1 MSRHWKPDND
11 IVRGPWGSA
20 EDYLPRRGGGG
31 GGCWRPYV
39 KLLLIVFAAVCLG
52 LVAAVLLQRR
62 AGPEAEARPS
72 AAIEWD
78 AVQAVPRRAPDA
90 ADLEWER
97 RSAAVDDPQPASAP
111 SGRDQ
116 AIRAAFGYCHSGGG
130 TNCVVDGDTF
140 YVNGAKVRIAGI
152 DAPETHPP
160 RCAAEARLGN
170 EATERLH
177 ALLNSGSLTMT
188 SIDRDRD
195 RYGRLLRNVAVSGR
209 DVGEAMIAAGVARA
223 YGSGRR
229 SWCG

>member
-1 MSRHWKPDND
+1 MSRHWKPETK
-11 IVRGPWGSA
+11 IVPGPWGSA
-20 EDYLPRRGGGG
+20 EDYFPRRGRAGGG
-31 GGCWRPYV
+31 GR
-39 KLLLIVFAAVCLG
+39 KLLNLALLIFAAVFAG
-52 LVAAVLLQRR
+52 LIGAFVWHSHATPAD
-62 AGPEAEARPS
+62 EARPS
-72 AAIEWD
+72 PAIEWD

-90 ADLEWER
+90 ADIEWER
-97 RSAAVDDPQPASAP
+97 RSAALDDPQPASAS

-160 RCAAEARLGN
+160 RCAEEARLGS

-177 ALLNSGSLTMT
+177 ALLNSGALTMT

-195 RYGRLLRNVAVSGR
+195 RYGRLLRNVAVSGQ
-209 DVGEAMIAAGVARA
+209 DAGEAMIAAGVARA